1 MTYLSV
7 LYLLE
12 RTLLLKRTLLLERT
26 LLTRAYFTSSV
37 ESLFCSQRSGTNL
50 LDGLLVTLDAQ
61 GKTSDI

>member
-26 LLTRAYFTSSV
+26 LPAQLRACFARSVREQTSWTA
-37 ESLFCSQRSGTNL
+37 CS
-50 LDGLLVTLDAQ
+50 
-61 GKTSDI
+61 